1 MAFPWILDENKYLKI
16 EEVKKLRET
25 CLKSTKSGL
34 LDGNF
39 VPVRNCFM
47 IELGLFTG
55 LRVKEMASM
64 NCGDLLIENA
74 QSSLVVRKGKGDKK
88 RIVMLS
94 GEFKKECLRFL
105 KYKRKINQGTGE
117 NTPLLCSLLGKR
129 LSRRALQK
137 SFKKCL
143 KMANL
148 PEHYGIHSLRH
159 TYGSHLYMTSNHNL
173 RLVQQQLGHSSIKTT
188 EVYASLIGDDVK
200 EAIENIY
207 K

>member
-1 MAFPWILDENKYLKI
+1 MAFTWILDENKYLKI

-25 CLKSTKSGL
+25 CRKLKKKGL
-34 LDGNF
+34 KTRDF
-39 VPVRNCFM
+39 VAVRNCFM

-55 LRVKEMASM
+55 LRVKEIASL

-74 QSSLVVRKGKGDKK
+74 QSSLIVRKGKGDKK
-88 RIVMLS
+88 RVVILNN
-94 GEFKKECLRFL
+94 EFKKECLQFL
-105 KYKRKINQGTGE
+105 KYKEKVNQSTSE
-117 NTPLLCSLLGKR
+117 NAPLLCSLSGER

-159 TYGSHLYMTSNHNL
+159 TYGSHLYKASNHNL
-173 RLVQQQLGHSSIKTT
+173 RLVQQQLGHSSIRTT

-207 K
+207 G